1 MRRMNGSRQLTAYTA
16 GRRKMGKAKEERRT
30 GKKAELRV
38 QYENI
43 RTVRCKDCKF
53 GRLLFF
59 RLVFPCSRTRKIHG
73 LNGLVY
79 YFLYL
84 SRPLCKSPKSHSLSI
99 IPSRS
104 FNFFFSFFYANSLPP
119 SLLSPRLSFSY
130 IYEIE
135 KHTSHIYVLQ
145 YSLVYLHFFFGR
157 LINSRVSHKIYDCL
171 KISFD

>member
-16 GRRKMGKAKEERRT
+16 GRQKMGKAKEEKRT

-84 SRPLCKSPKSHSLSI
+84 SRPLCKSPKSQSLSI

-104 FNFFFSFFYANSLPP
+104 FNFFSLVSFMRILFFRLFSLPV
-119 SLLSPRLSFSY
+119 SPFLIYTRLRNIPRIFMCSSIRWYICISFS
-130 IYEIE
+130 
-135 KHTSHIYVLQ
+135 
-145 YSLVYLHFFFGR
+145 
-157 LINSRVSHKIYDCL
+157 D
-171 KISFD
+171 D